1 MVAVLDEVATVVDGT
16 DDLLGIATSPAPK
29 FVRCG
34 WNVADTFWAK
44 VADYGVGAGCCRPV
58 GALRSAVDFVDAF
71 WCLAVLGQVA
81 TDGRYGNL
89 EPFVVLPSRCCQ
101 RMVVIIW
108 VGDHIGVFV
117 FIELAHNDG
126 ELRLILDENA

>member
-34 WNVADTFWAK
+34 WNVADTFRAE

-58 GALRSAVDFVDAF
+58 RALSSTVNLVDSF

-81 TDGRYGNL
+81 TDGRYGDL
-89 EPFVVLPSRCCQ
+89 EPFVVLPSRRCQ

-108 VGDHIGVFV
+108 VSDHIGVFV
-117 FIELAHNDG
+117 FIEFAHNDW
-126 ELRLILDENA
+126 ELRLVLDENA